1 LFDEKKLKCVR
12 IGTRPELY
20 SNMFKR
26 GPQINEELNVIVRGL
41 HTYLLFYQTPS
52 PLEVFMS
59 NMTSSD
65 QSHQSPSTLKF

>member
-1 LFDEKKLKCVR
+1 
-12 IGTRPELY
+12 
-20 SNMFKR
+20 MFKR

-59 NMTSSD
+59 NMTSSS